1 MINCAEYRRAVLA
14 DPRDADPQLRLHRD
28 GCRECLEYTQR
39 LLRFEGRLERAMRV
53 SVAAAGAARVVPLR
67 APAAARAS
75 AAPGG
80 LRARRGWLAMAAS
93 VLIVVAV
100 AGGLWLAAAAF
111 QLGRRCG
118 GPHGG
123 GAAGLG
129 AHRHTGAR
137 RRTWRRRSATHI
149 CAWIPGQAW
158 SATRRSCQFRGH
170 RVPHLVVQTE
180 MGPVTVM
187 VLAHE
192 SVSKPEPFDEQGY
205 RGVILP
211 VPGRGSLAVLA
222 RGRNPSPDMLKQIA
236 SRVQDALVWTGLR
249 GQALG
254 QSAAL

>member
-1 MINCAEYRRAVLA
+1 MINCADYRRAVLA
-14 DPRDADPQLRLHRD
+14 DLRSADPLLRLHRD

-80 LRARRGWLAMAAS
+80 LRARRGWLAIAAS
-93 VLIVVAV
+93 VLIVVAA
-100 AGGLWLAAAAF
+100 AGGLWLAQPHSSLAADVVAHMAGEPQAWARTDIPAAAPELA
-111 QLGRRCG
+111 QALGDAHLRLD
-118 GPHGG
+118 P
-123 GAAGLG
+123 GAGMVSYA
-129 AHRHTGAR
+129 
-137 RRTWRRRSATHI
+137 
-149 CAWIPGQAW
+149 
-158 SATRRSCQFRGH
+158 RSCQFRGH

-192 SVSKPEPFDEQGY
+192 SVSKPERFAEQGY
-205 RGVILP
+205 HGVILP

-236 SRVQDALVWTGLR
+236 SRVQDALVWTG
-249 GQALG
+249 
-254 QSAAL
+254 